1 MYECIPINSHI
12 VKFTS
17 IINEL
22 DMIYVKIEDEDQA
35 LLLLYS
41 LFFYT
46 RVSRKLSS
54 METIQLSSQ

>member
-22 DMIYVKIEDEDQA
+22 DKIEVKIENEEQHFYYCVLYLLHTRA
-35 LLLLYS
+35 LE
-41 LFFYT
+41 
-46 RVSRKLSS
+46 KLSS
-54 METIQLSSQ
+54 MEVN